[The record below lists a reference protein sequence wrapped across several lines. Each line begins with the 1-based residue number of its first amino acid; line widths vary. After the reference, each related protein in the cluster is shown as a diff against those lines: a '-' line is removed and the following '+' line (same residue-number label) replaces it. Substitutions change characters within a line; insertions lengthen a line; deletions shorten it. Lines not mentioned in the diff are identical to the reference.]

1 MKKNKIIWIVA
12 VIVILAIAV
21 GAIVVFNNNTAANN
35 AANTKNS
42 ILGIVNIQ
50 KSSYNPGTMTIKNG
64 DTVTWKNNDS
74 VSHSVVADDDSFNSG
89 EIIAGS
95 KYKRTFVKTGT
106 YNYHCAIHPNI
117 KGVVV
122 VK

>member
-12 VIVILAIAV
+12 VIVILALAV
-21 GAIVVFNNNTAANN
+21 GVIVYNNNITANN

-42 ILGIVNIQ
+42 ILGTVNIQ

-64 DTVTWKNNDS
+64 DTVTWKNDDS
-74 VSHSVVADDDSFNSG
+74 VAHSVVADDDSFNSG

-106 YNYHCAIHPNI
+106 YNYHCVIHPNI